1 MESMETPGSRHRPTR
16 RQGGTA
22 WRPALALSALGVS
35 ATLGL
40 AGLSLT
46 TGPGT
51 LEGVLGGGS
60 TTTPG
65 LTATGGSAYETH
77 GPVDALTAQ
86 GPSVSRALVV
96 QQAQRPEAPVA
107 PSDPLDGIVLLSAA
121 PRGQVL
127 EQTVIEPAQERLE
140 ALAALLPLLE
150 VAEPLTGV
158 DADEVLASMADLG
171 PVPAPEAGPVVDDGA
186 SNASPL
192 IAQAPT
198 TPDRTPPPTQPPGD
212 VPAEP
217 DPVGED
223 PIMRRMT
230 EPVPEPSTGSPPT
243 PTEPAPGTTDPTT
256 TPGSTPTDPST
267 TPTGPGQSPT
277 GPGSPTP
284 TPGTPT
290 TPGSIVGPLPTPT
303 PTPTTAVPTSPAPTA
318 SPQPGPS
325 PSRTGGVGG
334 EDSPTATTA
343 PAAPPAAS
351 PASAPR
357 GTPARSAP

>member
-1 MESMETPGSRHRPTR
+1 MR

-65 LTATGGSAYETH
+65 LTATGGSAYETD
-77 GPVDALTAQ
+77 GPADALTAQ

-267 TPTGPGQSPT
+267 TPTGP
-277 GPGSPTP
+277 
-284 TPGTPT
+284 
-290 TPGSIVGPLPTPT
+290 
-303 PTPTTAVPTSPAPTA
+303 
-318 SPQPGPS
+318 
-325 PSRTGGVGG
+325 
-334 EDSPTATTA
+334 
-343 PAAPPAAS
+343 
-351 PASAPR
+351 
-357 GTPARSAP
+357 

>member
-1 MESMETPGSRHRPTR
+1 M
-16 RQGGTA
+16 
-22 WRPALALSALGVS
+22 
-35 ATLGL
+35 
-40 AGLSLT
+40 

-198 TPDRTPPPTQPPGD
+198 TPDRTPPPTQLPGD

-357 GTPARSAP
+357 GIPARSAP